1 MMIQS
6 YSMFM
11 ILFSPPIK
19 GEGMDDLVRNTKAL
33 ELYLQD
39 QDDHEKYCIGEE
51 WEQPEID
58 VYKEKLESQLS
69 DFCKRRIIKA
79 KAQEEE

>member
-1 MMIQS
+1 MIQS

-11 ILFSPPIK
+11 LLFSPPIL
-19 GEGMDDLVRNTKAL
+19 GDDMDDLVRNTKAL

-39 QDDHEKYCIGEE
+39 QEDYKKYCSHLP

-58 VYKEKLESQLS
+58 VYKEKLQTQLTEQ
-69 DFCKRRIIKA
+69 CQKRILKG
-79 KAQEEE
+79 KLEEEN

>member
-1 MMIQS
+1 MIQS

-11 ILFSPPIK
+11 ILFSPPIL
-19 GEGMDDLVRNTKAL
+19 GNDMDDLVRNTKAL

-39 QDDHEKYCIGEE
+39 QEDHDKYCPTEE
-51 WEQPEID
+51 WEQPDID

>member
-1 MMIQS
+1 
-6 YSMFM
+6 M

-39 QDDHEKYCIGEE
+39 QEDHDKYCAAEE
-51 WEQPEID
+51 WEQPDID

>member
-11 ILFSPPIK
+11 LLFSAPLQAEKLDGIK
-19 GEGMDDLVRNTKAL
+19 RDVKAL

-39 QDDHEKYCIGEE
+39 QEDHDKYCPTEE
-51 WEQPEID
+51 WEQPDID
-58 VYKEKLESQLS
+58 VYKEKLKSQLS

>member
-1 MMIQS
+1 MIMQS
-6 YSMFM
+6 VSMFM
-11 ILFSPPIK
+11 FLFSPPVEAERLDGIK
-19 GEGMDDLVRNTKAL
+19 RDVKAL

-39 QDDHEKYCIGEE
+39 QDDHEKYCPTEE

-79 KAQEEE
+79 KAQEEQ